1 MVMLIGDHH
10 MHRRHLLTTGLAM
23 AASPA
28 LAATSG
34 LKLTLLGQAL
44 IEHDVA
50 ADAWPDRHAMAA
62 RLASADA
69 CFTNLETVI
78 LGPRAGAPT
87 RETLT
92 LHAAG
97 PEVIET
103 LKAMN
108 VKLAATANNHAFDL
122 GSGGILDTLAAL
134 RAAGLPSA
142 GSGEDLA
149 RAAAPAFH
157 ETARGTVALVACAT
171 GKVREGGAATPTRP
185 GVNEVR
191 RDASGQVEAADA
203 SRVLDALSDAARR
216 ADVVIAYQHNH
227 DWEPDMAMVS
237 AWQRTFAKRCVEA
250 GASVF
255 VGHGAPL
262 LQGMEIHRGAPLF
275 YGLGNFVFQTEKPPG
290 AYPPEAWEGV
300 LVECEFKA
308 RRCRSARLVPIRLN
322 EIGRTGPADLA
333 TRGMPSLASGAQARA
348 ILDRLAN
355 RSLPL
360 GGRLLIGDRA
370 DAQLRNL

>member
-1 MVMLIGDHH
+1 
-10 MHRRHLLTTGLAM
+10 M
-23 AASPA
+23 AAFPA

-44 IEHDVA
+44 IEHDVSA
-50 ADAWPDRHAMAA
+50 EAWPGRQDMAT
-62 RLASADA
+62 RLATADA

-87 RETLT
+87 RESLT

-122 GSGGILDTLAAL
+122 GTGGILDTLAAL

-149 RAAAPAFH
+149 RAAAPTYR

-191 RDASGQVEAADA
+191 RDVSGQVAAADA
-203 SRVLDALSDAARR
+203 SRVMDALSDAARR

-227 DWEPDMAMVS
+227 DWEPDMAMVP

-262 LQGMEIHRGAPLF
+262 LQGMEVHRGAPVF

-300 LVECEFKA
+300 LVECEFRA
-308 RRCRSARLVPIRLN
+308 RRCRSVRLVPIRLN
-322 EIGRTGPADLA
+322 EIGRAGPADQA
-333 TRGMPSLASGAQARA
+333 TRGMPSLADADQGRA
-348 ILDRLAN
+348 ILKRIAD
-355 RSLPL
+355 RSLSL
-360 GGRLLIGDRA
+360 GGRLSRIDRGQ
-370 DAQLRNL
+370 AQLLGL

>member
-1 MVMLIGDHH
+1 
-10 MHRRHLLTTGLAM
+10 MHRRHFLAAGLSA
-23 AASPA
+23 AASPG
-28 LAATSG
+28 LAAPSG
-34 LKLTLLGQAL
+34 LKLSLLGQAL
-44 IEHDVA
+44 IEHDVPLA
-50 ADAWPDRHAMAA
+50 AWPDRQKMAA
-62 RLASADA
+62 RLAQADL

-87 RETLT
+87 RESLT

-108 VKLAATANNHAFDL
+108 VRLAATANNHAFDL

-134 RAAGLPSA
+134 RLVDLPSA

-149 RAAAPAFH
+149 AAAAPAYR
-157 ETARGTVALVACAT
+157 ETPHGTVALVACAT
-171 GKVREGGAATPTRP
+171 GKVREGGAATPSRP

-191 RDASGQVEAADA
+191 RDDSGQVETVDAA
-203 SRVLDALSDAARR
+203 RVLDALSDAARR

-227 DWEPDMAMVS
+227 DWEPDNAMVPD
-237 AWQRTFAKRCVEA
+237 WQRAFARRCVEA

-255 VGHGAPL
+255 VGHGAPV
-262 LQGMEIHRGAPLF
+262 LQGIEVHAGAPLF

-300 LVECEFKA
+300 IVECVFRK
-308 RRCRSARLVPIRLN
+308 RRCVSARLVPIALN
-322 EIGRTGPADLA
+322 EIGHGGAADLG
-333 TRGMPSLASGAQARA
+333 TRGMPSFPTSQQARV
-348 ILDRLAN
+348 ILQRVSE
-355 RSLPL
+355 RSLKF
-360 GGRLLIGDRA
+360 GARLSLTGA
-370 DAQLRNL
+370 GQAQLLGL

>member
-1 MVMLIGDHH
+1 
-10 MHRRHLLTTGLAM
+10 MHRRDFLTTATATALAGAAWPTLA
-23 AASPA
+23 AASD
-28 LAATSG
+28 

-44 IEHDVA
+44 IEHDVS
-50 ADAWPDRHAMAA
+50 ADAWPGRLNMAT

-69 CFTNLETVI
+69 SFTNLETVI
-78 LGPRAGAPT
+78 RGPRAGAPT
-87 RETLT
+87 RELLT

-108 VKLAATANNHAFDL
+108 VTLAATANNHAFDL
-122 GSGGILDTLAAL
+122 GTGGILDTLATL

-142 GSGEDLA
+142 GTGEDLA
-149 RAAAPAFH
+149 RASAPAYRD
-157 ETARGTVALVACAT
+157 TAHGTVALVACAT
-171 GKVREGGAATPTRP
+171 GKVREGGAATPVRP

-191 RDASGQVEAADA
+191 RDASGQVEVVDA
-203 SRVLDALSDAARR
+203 SRVLDALSDASRR

-227 DWEPDMAMVS
+227 DWEPDMAMVP
-237 AWQRTFAKRCVEA
+237 AWQRAFARRCVDA

-262 LQGMEIHRGAPLF
+262 LQGVEVYRGAPVF
-275 YGLGNFVFQTEKPPG
+275 YGLGNFIFQTEKPPG

-300 LVECEFKA
+300 LVECVFRA

-322 EIGRTGPADLA
+322 EIGRAGPDDMA
-333 TRGMPSLASGAQARA
+333 TRGMPDLADSAQGRA
-348 ILDRLAN
+348 ILERIAG

-360 GGRLLIGDRA
+360 GGRLLIGEGA
-370 DAQLRNL
+370 DAQLQIL

>member
-1 MVMLIGDHH
+1 
-10 MHRRHLLTTGLAM
+10 MHRRHLLTMGFAM

-50 ADAWPDRHAMAA
+50 ADAWPDRRRLAA
-62 RLASADA
+62 RLATADA

-87 RETLT
+87 REALT

-134 RAAGLPSA
+134 RAAGLASA
-142 GSGEDLA
+142 GSGENLT

-157 ETARGTVALVACAT
+157 DTPHGTVALVACAT
-171 GKVREGGAATPTRP
+171 GKVREGGAALPTRP

-191 RDASGQVEAADA
+191 RDAAGQVDPADA

-227 DWEPDMAMVS
+227 DWEPDMAMVPD
-237 AWQRTFAKRCVEA
+237 WQRTFAKRCVEA

-262 LQGMEIHRGAPLF
+262 LQGVEVHRGTPIF
-275 YGLGNFVFQTEKPPG
+275 YGLGNFIFQTEKPPG
-290 AYPPEAWEGV
+290 AYPPESWEGV
-300 LVECEFKA
+300 LVECEFRG

-322 EIGRTGPADLA
+322 EIGTAGPADIV
-333 TRGMPSLASGAQARA
+333 TRGMPSLADAAQGRA
-348 ILDRLAN
+348 ILDRIAD
-355 RSLPL
+355 RSRRL
-360 GGRLLIGDRA
+360 GGRFRA
-370 DAQLRNL
+370 EDQGQAQLLGL